1 MDNRVSA
8 KLSQADKDAVLTAI
22 KTIKDKLPFL
32 IDLTTEERRALP
44 KLGDKSRAFVV
55 KALEVATQNPSFLPR
70 SFDLEEMR
78 TDVELFESMY
88 PILLG
93 ISQLSELIEDT
104 AMEVGSEAYAAALLV
119 YNYAK
124 AADAGAGLD
133 GVVDEMGKRFARKSK
148 KLPQA

>member
-8 KLSQADKDAVLTAI
+8 KLSQADKDAVLVAI

-32 IDLTTEERRALP
+32 IDLTTDERRALP

-55 KALEVATQNPSFLPR
+55 KALEVATQNPTFLPR

-78 TDVELFESMY
+78 TDVELFEEMY

-93 ISQLSELIEDT
+93 MAQLNELIEDT
-104 AMEVGSEAYAAALLV
+104 VTEVGSEAYAAALLV

-124 AADAGAGLD
+124 AADVGSGLD